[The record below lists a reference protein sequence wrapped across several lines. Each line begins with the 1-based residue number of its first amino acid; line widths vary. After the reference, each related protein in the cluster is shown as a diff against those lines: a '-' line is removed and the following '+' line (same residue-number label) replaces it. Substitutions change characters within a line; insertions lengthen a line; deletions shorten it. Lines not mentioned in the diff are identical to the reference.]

1 MVEKLKTY
9 KLTVESQDG
18 TPDKKMCIIYNN
30 KAYSIDEAVNLNIC
44 SVEERMFTRI
54 KNFTRT
60 YLEITTRVAD
70 LVVIKPRNTGWGT
83 DLYEICKYI
92 SYLEE
97 NFDKITFQEAKI
109 AFAFLEPEAYAQTIA
124 YENKLKSLL

>member
-1 MVEKLKTY
+1 MDDKKIY
-9 KLTVESQDG
+9 KISVESQDG
-18 TPDKKMCIIYNN
+18 TPDKKMCLIHND
-30 KAYSIDEAVNLNIC
+30 KAYTMEEAVNLNIC

-54 KNFTRT
+54 RNFTRT
-60 YLEITTRVAD
+60 YLEITTRYAT

-83 DLYEICKYI
+83 DLKEILRYI
-92 SYLEE
+92 FYLPE
-97 NFDKITFQEAKI
+97 NFEKITFEDARI